1 MWRMRLL
8 IAYEDHHNLYSEA
21 MEHAIHESRSHLEVE
36 VARASE
42 LETEIERFDPHMVL
56 CELPNPAHSG
66 GRGAWVKNSYEPGE
80 PSEVCIDGRR
90 WELENP
96 MLNELLAII
105 DETEE
110 LVRTGR
116 APEGC

>member
-8 IAYEDHHNLYSEA
+8 IAYEESHNLYGEV
-21 MEHAIHESRSHLEVE
+21 MELVIRELRPQLEIKAVRM
-36 VARASE
+36 AQ
-42 LETEIERFDPHMVL
+42 LETDLERFAPHMVL
-56 CELPNPAHSG
+56 SERPNPAYPG
-66 GRGAWVKNSYEPGE
+66 ARGAWVTHSYEPGE
-80 PSEVCIDGRR
+80 PSQGCLDGRR

-96 MLNELLAII
+96 KLEELMAII